1 MDYIEGLKLLA
12 AAISGGAVTTLTNYF
27 ISRKK
32 EDRTDFERIVAT
44 WENDNSRLRK
54 VNEADRAKIDELER
68 KLFDLQN
75 KILLMES
82 SHSDLPLPQ
91 WLKDTNGVMLAVNK
105 AFEDYFL
112 LPIGKTAGDYLGN
125 NDFHIWPND
134 VAERLFA
141 NDREVMRRRKPVR
154 HKEIM
159 NLAGHMEEI
168 DVIRYPRFSDR
179 TLIGVAG
186 IALVKWE

>member
-1 MDYIEGLKLLA
+1 MDIIEGMKLLA
-12 AAISGGAVTTLTNYF
+12 AAVSGGAITSLTNF
-27 ISRKK
+27 LISRKK
-32 EDRTDFERIVAT
+32 EDRTDFERIVNT
-44 WENDNSRLRK
+44 WEADNARLRETND
-54 VNEADRAKIDELER
+54 VDRAKIDELER
-68 KLFDLQN
+68 KVFHLQN

-112 LPIGKTAGDYLGN
+112 LPNGKTAGDYLGN

-134 VAERLFA
+134 VAEKLFA

-154 HKEIM
+154 TKEIIQI
-159 NLAGHMEEI
+159 NGSTETI

-186 IALVKWE
+186 IALVTWE

>member
-1 MDYIEGLKLLA
+1 MDIFEGMKLLA
-12 AAISGGAVTTLTNYF
+12 AAVSGGAITSLTNF
-27 ISRKK
+27 LISRKK
-32 EDRTDFERIVAT
+32 EDRTDFERIVRT
-44 WENDNSRLRK
+44 WEADNTRLRQ
-54 VNEADRAKIDELER
+54 VNEADRDKIDELER
-68 KLFDLQN
+68 KIFDLQN

-112 LPIGKTAGDYLGN
+112 TPIGKTAGDYLGN
-125 NDFHIWPND
+125 NDFHVWPTD

-159 NLAGHMEEI
+159 KINGHTEEI